1 VITWENLPFVDKPL
15 LTDDDIQQQCELF
28 RKLIVEDGTQKEE
41 FADIEMEGDKQ
52 SNGYV
57 SMNLDITTTSSIFD
71 ETLPT
76 IKPSGGTSSRKGI
89 VRKLGPKSKNT
100 STSRVSVNK
109 KRNISNSEAVS
120 KKSKKK
126 RKSVIDNL
134 TDDEE
139 DSDFQL

>member
-1 VITWENLPFVDKPL
+1 
-15 LTDDDIQQQCELF
+15 
-28 RKLIVEDGTQKEE
+28 
-41 FADIEMEGDKQ
+41 MEGDLINKQ

-57 SMNLDITTTSSIFD
+57 SMHFDVTTTSMFD
-71 ETLPT
+71 ETTQTT

-89 VRKLGPKSKNT
+89 VRKLGSKSKNA
-100 STSRVSVNK
+100 TSRTSGNK
-109 KRNISNSEAVS
+109 KRNAPNNDTVS

-126 RKSVIDNL
+126 RKSIIDNM

>member
-1 VITWENLPFVDKPL
+1 
-15 LTDDDIQQQCELF
+15 
-28 RKLIVEDGTQKEE
+28 
-41 FADIEMEGDKQ
+41 MEGDLINKQ

-57 SMNLDITTTSSIFD
+57 SMHFDVTTTSMFD
-71 ETLPT
+71 ETTQTT

-89 VRKLGPKSKNT
+89 VRKLGSKSKNA
-100 STSRVSVNK
+100 STSRTSGNK
-109 KRNISNSEAVS
+109 KRNAPNNDTVS

-126 RKSVIDNL
+126 RKSIIDNM